1 MLIIFATKLPV
12 QKIVGRHSSKNIS
25 PFNRKGSLKAFLYI
39 SQAIIY
45 VSAINQNEATFV
57 LFTKKQQ
64 KNFLR
69 S

>member
-12 QKIVGRHSSKNIS
+12 QKIVGSRHSSKNIS

-39 SQAIIY
+39 AH

>member
-39 SQAIIY
+39 PQ